1 MTAKTRKLL
10 YCARLRARARMV
22 NYRYFTIKNSAIGS
36 VGDFPQNKRR
46 FLQNKGLFLQN
57 KGLFLRKVL
66 DFLTKQKPLSP
77 TTLKGLIHDVAIP
90 LINPRPLICPS
101 FFFRKFAVREQ
112 DAHTTFSRLAQM
124 ELDILPLGLPTDTQR
139 PLVIAGP
146 CSAETEEQVVQ
157 TAQALAEKGCHIFRA
172 GVWKPRTKPGGFE
185 GVGEKAL
192 KWLQR
197 VKKETGML
205 VGTEVAT
212 PEHVELCLQHDID
225 LLWIGARTTANPF
238 AVQSLADCL
247 QGVDVPVLVK
257 NPVSPDLELWI
268 GAMQRLNQA
277 GIQRIGAIHRGFSS
291 YNNKLYRNNPTWQIP
306 IELRRRIP
314 ELPIIGDPSHIGGK
328 RDLIAPLCQQAM
340 DLGFDGLIIETH
352 CTPDKAWSDAAQQ
365 VTPDV
370 LRYILSLLVV
380 RDKRQQ
386 MDEIADLRQ
395 QIDDIDHQLMELLA
409 QRMRVCRQIG
419 QYKRD
424 HNVTVFQANR
434 YNEIL
439 DKRSAQG
446 ALCGMNA
453 EFIATI
459 FESIHE
465 ESVRQQMDVIHQ

>member
-1 MTAKTRKLL
+1 M
-10 YCARLRARARMV
+10 RARARTID
-22 NYRYFTIKNSAIGS
+22 YRYFTIKNSAIGS

-225 LLWIGARTTANPF
+225 TSCGLARAP
-238 AVQSLADCL
+238 
-247 QGVDVPVLVK
+247 
-257 NPVSPDLELWI
+257 
-268 GAMQRLNQA
+268 
-277 GIQRIGAIHRGFSS
+277 QRIPSQCNH
-291 YNNKLYRNNPTWQIP
+291 LPTVCK
-306 IELRRRIP
+306 E
-314 ELPIIGDPSHIGGK
+314 SMC
-328 RDLIAPLCQQAM
+328 LC
-340 DLGFDGLIIETH
+340 
-352 CTPDKAWSDAAQQ
+352 W
-365 VTPDV
+365 
-370 LRYILSLLVV
+370 
-380 RDKRQQ
+380 
-386 MDEIADLRQ
+386 
-395 QIDDIDHQLMELLA
+395 
-409 QRMRVCRQIG
+409 
-419 QYKRD
+419 
-424 HNVTVFQANR
+424 
-434 YNEIL
+434 
-439 DKRSAQG
+439 
-446 ALCGMNA
+446 
-453 EFIATI
+453 
-459 FESIHE
+459 
-465 ESVRQQMDVIHQ
+465 